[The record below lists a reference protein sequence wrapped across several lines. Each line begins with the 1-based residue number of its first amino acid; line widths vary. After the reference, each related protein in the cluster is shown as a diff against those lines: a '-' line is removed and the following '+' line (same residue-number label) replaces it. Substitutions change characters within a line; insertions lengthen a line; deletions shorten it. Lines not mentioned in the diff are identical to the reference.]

1 MASRLPAGSLSVSE
15 QREDPMKRLMII
27 ARLRDD
33 AHDEAEVLLREG
45 PPFEPEQL
53 GLERHGAYLT
63 ATEVV
68 FVFEAPEVEWIVN
81 DLIDNPAV
89 AVFFGPWEKLIEGT
103 PRLAHERFYWSR
115 EEDKLGV
122 GLGV

>member
-1 MASRLPAGSLSVSE
+1 
-15 QREDPMKRLMII
+15 MKRLLIV

-45 PPFEPEQL
+45 PPFDPEAA
-53 GLERHGAYLT
+53 GLDRHAAYLT
-63 ATEVV
+63 AGEVV

-81 DLIDNPAV
+81 DLVDDPRTAS
-89 AVFFGPWEKLIEGT
+89 FFAPWEKLVEGT

-115 EEDKLGV
+115 ADGKLGL